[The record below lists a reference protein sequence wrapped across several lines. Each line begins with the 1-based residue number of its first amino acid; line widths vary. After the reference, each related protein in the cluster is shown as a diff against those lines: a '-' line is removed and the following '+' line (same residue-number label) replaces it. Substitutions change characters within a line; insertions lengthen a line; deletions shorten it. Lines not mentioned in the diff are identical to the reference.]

1 MKWLWTLP
9 QRSSGDSLADYKNI
23 QESGDESVELPD
35 AEDIVE
41 THLCFAA
48 AAACTVVYAIL
59 LDHSPVRIIQ
69 RIPDQAFGFTH
80 FSMRGRLDG

>member
-1 MKWLWTLP
+1 MSEP
-9 QRSSGDSLADYKNI
+9 GNEPV
-23 QESGDESVELPD
+23 ESPYTDNFVE
-35 AEDIVE
+35 I
-41 THLCFAA
+41 HLCFAA

-80 FSMRGRLDG
+80 FSMRGCLDG

>member
-1 MKWLWTLP
+1 MSEP
-9 QRSSGDSLADYKNI
+9 GNEPVESPHADNF
-23 QESGDESVELPD
+23 VE
-35 AEDIVE
+35 I
-41 THLCFAA
+41 HLCFAA

-80 FSMRGRLDG
+80 FSMRGCLDG